1 MDKLTATRT
10 LKFSLLT
17 LAAIAAAFIALP
29 RILPMTPILA
39 HIPSSVAVYDNQQH
53 LLRLTLASDEQ
64 YRLLLPLNRVS
75 PEFSESV
82 SLYEDRWFRWH
93 PGFNPWSLARAAFS
107 TATGQRRMGGSTIT
121 MQVARRLYRLDTRTV
136 PGKLGQILR
145 AIQLELLYTK
155 DDILDA
161 YVNLSPYGGNVEGVA
176 AASLV
181 YFGKRADQLTLVEA
195 LTLAVIPQNP
205 VRRAPPKFETTYSN
219 SNSKMKQGDE
229 ARTTKTAQ
237 TTRQGA
243 SDDINAAPPM
253 KWSWNEARDRL
264 FELWC
269 ERHPE
274 ARRDAALLH
283 LPPQMRDK
291 SALPFQAPH
300 LVTALLAEHRPEKE
314 LVTTLDLRM
323 QRLLERHV
331 RAYVERQKRVGVT
344 NAAAL
349 LVDTRD
355 MGVKAAVGSADFFS
369 DAIAGQVNALTAK
382 RSPGSTLKPFI
393 YALAIDQGLIH
404 PLTVLKDG
412 TQSFGAYTPENF
424 DSRFIGPLTATEALN
439 RSRNLPAV
447 ALAAG
452 LDKPGLYDFLRAARI
467 SQLAPEQHYG
477 LALMLGGSE
486 VTMEELVRM
495 YAMLA
500 NGGELK
506 PLRTLAPEKISTE
519 KPAAGDRLIS
529 QQAAFL
535 VLDMLGQ
542 NPRPDMAASS
552 GIPASLPIHWKTG
565 TSSGFRDA
573 WTVGIFGPYAL
584 AVWLG
589 NFDNTPN
596 PALVGIQMAAPLFF
610 ELVDSIS
617 TVQPGL
623 HTLLT
628 PPPDIT
634 RVEVCSA
641 SGDLPNTDCPQRAE
655 TWFIPGKSPIRVST
669 LHRKLVIDNATGLIA
684 CPPYKPGRT
693 RSEVYEYWPSDMLA
707 IFRQAGLPRRAP
719 PAHSPRC
726 TNASD
731 SGPPPQITSPLR
743 GVTYTLRLSK
753 ADEQTLQL
761 QATVDASAHEVY
773 WFAGEQYLGKAPRGQ
788 ALPWQPANPGHYELR
803 AVDDAGR
810 SDSRDVTVSVAQ

>member
-1 MDKLTATRT
+1 MTKRNAARW
-10 LKFSLLT
+10 LKVSLLI
-17 LAAIAAAFIALP
+17 LAAIVAAFIVVP
-29 RILPMTPILA
+29 RILPKTPILA

-53 LLRLTLASDEQ
+53 LLRLSLASDEQ

-121 MQVARRLYRLDTRTV
+121 MQLARRLYRLDTRTI
-136 PGKLGQILR
+136 PGKLVQILR

-155 DDILDA
+155 DEILEA

-176 AASLV
+176 AASLI
-181 YFGKRADQLTLVEA
+181 YFGKRAYQLTLVEA

-205 VRRAPPKFETTYSN
+205 LQRNP
-219 SNSKMKQGDE
+219 
-229 ARTTKTAQ
+229 AQ
-237 TTRQGA
+237 PELL
-243 SDDINAAPPM
+243 N
-253 KWSWNEARDRL
+253 ARDRL
-264 FELWC
+264 FQVWC
-269 ERHPE
+269 DHHPE
-274 ARRDAALLH
+274 AKRDADLLH
-283 LPPQMRDK
+283 LPPQVRNK

-300 LVTALLAEHRPEKE
+300 LVTALLAEHRREKE

-331 RAYVERQKRVGVT
+331 RTYVERQKRVGVT

-369 DAIAGQVNALTAK
+369 DAISGQVNALTAK
-382 RSPGSTLKPFI
+382 RSPGSALKPFI
-393 YALAIDQGLIH
+393 YTLAIDQGLIH
-404 PLTVLKDG
+404 PLTVLKDS
-412 TQSFGAYTPENF
+412 TKSFGAYTPENF
-424 DSRFIGPLTATEALN
+424 DGRFIGPLTATEALN

-452 LDKPGLYDFLRAARI
+452 LDNPSLYDFLRTARV

-477 LALMLGGSE
+477 LALVLGGSE

-506 PLRTLAPEKISTE
+506 PLRTLADE
-519 KPAAGDRLIS
+519 KPAAGDRLVS
-529 QQAAFL
+529 REAAFL
-535 VLDMLGQ
+535 VLDMLRQ
-542 NPRPDMAASS
+542 NPRPDMAVSS
-552 GIPASLPIHWKTG
+552 GTPASLPIHWKTG
-565 TSSGFRDA
+565 TSNGFRDA
-573 WTVGIFGPYAL
+573 WTVGLFGPYVL

-589 NFDNTPN
+589 NFDNSAN
-596 PALVGIQMAAPLFF
+596 PALIGIQMAAPLFF
-610 ELVDSIS
+610 ELVDSIN

-634 RVEVCSA
+634 RVEVCAA
-641 SGDLPNTDCPQRAE
+641 SGDLPNTECPLRAE

-693 RSEVYEYWPSDMLA
+693 HTEVFEFWPSDMLA
-707 IFRQAGLPRRAP
+707 IFRQSGLPRRVP

-726 TNASD
+726 ANASD

-743 GVTYTLRLSK
+743 GVIYTLRLSK
-753 ADEQTLQL
+753 ADEQTIQL
-761 QATVDASAHEVY
+761 QATVDASAGEVY
-773 WFAGEQYLGKAPRGQ
+773 WFAGEQYLGNAPRGHT
-788 ALPWQPANPGHYELR
+788 LPWKPANPGHYVLR

-810 SDSRDVTVSVAQ
+810 SDSRDVTISIAQ